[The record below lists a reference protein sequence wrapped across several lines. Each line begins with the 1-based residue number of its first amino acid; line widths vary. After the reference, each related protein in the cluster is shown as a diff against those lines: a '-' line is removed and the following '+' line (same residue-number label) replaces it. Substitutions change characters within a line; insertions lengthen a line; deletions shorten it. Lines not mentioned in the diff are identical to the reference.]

1 MKILLIVNIRK
12 SFLFILPFPWNSDR
26 VKVHTMIS
34 YHKDRT
40 NTSHLAAPPLHMSL
54 KNDLRNRDSL
64 SNITLTFMPQVIQG
78 T

>member
-1 MKILLIVNIRK
+1 
-12 SFLFILPFPWNSDR
+12 
-26 VKVHTMIS
+26 MIS
-34 YHKDRT
+34 YHEDGT

-54 KNDLRNRDSL
+54 KNDLGNRDSL